1 MYIWKGYKMKSAK
14 QTNAI
19 VQMVKTTQGATV
31 KTVST
36 KPSFTDTEII
46 QLGCDIGKAYLG
58 FDTASESLNKIALN
72 AHEGGLRCVDLRKV
86 KDESA
91 KPTKLFKSAVI
102 DTLVAGGKSARTAG
116 DYYELIAKAVNSGK
130 PIVTTNPRK
139 KAKGGEKA
147 EGDIA
152 NIIAKLNAH
161 SGFSDLSEDFQE
173 CVRDFLS
180 EQGYEGIH

>member
-1 MYIWKGYKMKSAK
+1 MTKATKN
-14 QTNAI
+14 NAI
-19 VQMVKTTQGATV
+19 ESMVKTTQGATV
-31 KTVST
+31 KVVSA
-36 KPSFTDTEII
+36 KPSFTDAEIV
-46 QLGCDIGKAYLG
+46 GMGSDIGKAYLA
-58 FDTASESLNKIALN
+58 FDSASESLNKIALM

-86 KDESA
+86 KDDSA
-91 KPTKLFKSAVI
+91 KPTRLFKSAVI
-102 DTLVAGGKSARTAG
+102 DTIVAGGKSARTAG

-130 PIVTTNPRK
+130 PIVSTNPRK

-152 NIIAKLNAH
+152 GIIAKLNAH
-161 SGFSDLSEDFQE
+161 SGFSELSEDFQE